1 MRYLVDANVLS
12 EPTKAAPDPA
22 AIGWLRQHEGDLV
35 VDSIV
40 LGELCIGIERLP
52 QGNKRARLQEWFDR
66 LADSIDCLSW
76 DLPVGRRWARLVV
89 ELKLKGQPMP
99 LLDEM
104 IAATALAHDL
114 TVATRN
120 TRDFAKAGVRVVD
133 PFTASRLTRRA
144 ARARRSAADAV
155 RDSLFG

>member
-12 EPTKAAPDPA
+12 EPTKAAPDA
-22 AIGWLRQHEGDLV
+22 AAVEWLRGHEDDLV

-52 QGNKRARLQEWFDR
+52 HGGKRARLQEWFDR
-66 LADSIDCLSW
+66 LADSVDCLAW

-89 ELKLKGQPMP
+89 DLQRKGQPVP
-99 LLDEM
+99 LLDGM
-104 IAATALAHDL
+104 IAATALVHDL

-120 TRDFAKAGVRVVD
+120 TRDFRKTGVRVVD
-133 PFTASRLTRRA
+133 PFTSR
-144 ARARRSAADAV
+144 
-155 RDSLFG
+155 G